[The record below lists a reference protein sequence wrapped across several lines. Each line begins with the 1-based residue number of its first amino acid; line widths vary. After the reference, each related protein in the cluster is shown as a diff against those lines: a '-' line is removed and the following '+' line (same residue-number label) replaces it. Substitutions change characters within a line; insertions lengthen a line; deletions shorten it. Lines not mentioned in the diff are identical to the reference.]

1 MQVVRGDDKIV
12 TTVPRRRPQRAAAAI
27 VALFAMAPQTGCAMF
42 RKYDVARIH
51 QESAALPRN
60 PVIFIHGFIGAK
72 LKNHRTDESVWGRF
86 KNAILHVKGDDLA
99 LPIDRLPITE
109 NRDDLVAYALYESV
123 AGVKFYGAMIDALSG
138 VGRYHMG
145 DIDNPRPGDD
155 GFIYYYDWRRD
166 NVESAIG
173 LGRAIARI
181 RTRLHNPDLRFDIVA
196 HSMGG
201 LLTEYYLKYG
211 AVDVLADGVE
221 CPVTWA
227 GAADL
232 GHIALIG
239 TPHRGTMSAFRIL
252 NVGFSRTMSPR
263 VVFSMPSIYQLLPQ
277 PGSGHFVDPQ
287 GQPVDVDL
295 YDPMVWVKNGW
306 SVFNPRYDRGPSPP
320 ADEHAARLRFLG
332 AALQRARLFQQAL
345 ERDGGPSP
353 VPVHLFGS
361 DCIPTLDRAV
371 LKSTSAGTV
380 TLLND
385 DGSSRGEAGDLE
397 KIMMVP
403 GDGTVTTDSLLG
415 AGLPGDPAAPPRDT
429 TRFAST
435 FFFCESHGFLVA
447 NPGFQDN
454 LFYVLL
460 SGGPGSPTAPRPVSA
475 RLPGRGAPHSQH
487 ATSTE
492 P

>member
-1 MQVVRGDDKIV
+1 M
-12 TTVPRRRPQRAAAAI
+12 TNVPGRRALHAAAAI
-27 VALFAMAPQTGCAMF
+27 VVALAAVPQTGCAMF

-72 LKNHRTDESVWGRF
+72 LKNHRTQESVWGRF
-86 KNAILHVKGDDLA
+86 KNAILHVEGDDLA

-109 NRDDLVAYALYESV
+109 NRDDLVAYAMYESV

-138 VGRYHMG
+138 VGRYQMG
-145 DIDNPRPGDD
+145 DINNPRPGDD

-173 LGRAIARI
+173 LGRAMARI
-181 RTRLHNPDLRFDIVA
+181 RARLHKPDLRFDIVA

-201 LLTEYYLKYG
+201 LVAEYYLKYG
-211 AVDVLADGVE
+211 AVDILSDGVE
-221 CPVTWA
+221 PVVTWA
-227 GAADL
+227 GAADI
-232 GHIALIG
+232 GRMALIG

-277 PGSGHFVDPQ
+277 PGAGHFVDLQ
-287 GQPVDVDL
+287 GQPLDVDL
-295 YDPMVWVKNGW
+295 YNPTTWVDNGW

-320 ADEHAARLRFLG
+320 ADELAARVRFLG
-332 AALQRARLFQQAL
+332 AALKRARAFQLAL

-371 LKSTSAGTV
+371 LKPTPGGTV

-385 DGSSRGEAGDLE
+385 DGSARGEASALE
-397 KIMMVP
+397 TIMMVP

-415 AGLPGDPAAPPRDT
+415 AGLPGDPAAPARDT
-429 TRFAST
+429 SRFAST
-435 FFFCESHGFLVA
+435 FFFCETHGFLVTDRS
-447 NPGFQDN
+447 FQDN

-460 SGGPGSPTAPRPVSA
+460 SGGQGAAGSPPPVSA
-475 RLPGRGAPHSQH
+475 RLPGPIAPRSRH
-487 ATSTE
+487 ATSAE